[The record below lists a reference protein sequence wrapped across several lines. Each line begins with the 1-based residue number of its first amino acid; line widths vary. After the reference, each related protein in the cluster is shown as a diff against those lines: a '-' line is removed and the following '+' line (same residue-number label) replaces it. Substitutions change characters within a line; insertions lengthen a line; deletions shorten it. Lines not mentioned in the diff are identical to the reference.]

1 MHTGAE
7 NCVRWKDPPK
17 KRKRKRTGAECA
29 NFVKKPSRLDSGF
42 FSATVCIAR
51 SSPPWIIVLLEKLN
65 QGSSRRDNLESWAW
79 VCNWVRPWVK
89 SCAKV
94 RVELWKNDDKMHQN
108 KIYVVGGR
116 VGTRKTKARWADP
129 HRYPSIFRRR
139 TATRER
145 TPVMPKE
152 PGSLFTSTP
161 SPGVALLKN
170 GEWRYIFTR
179 CRYYFKNE
187 DASSLLRTNVRRRY
201 NLSLRVTHTFWTC
214 VFLCLFTKTPDDA
227 KKKQRYN
234 QDT

>member
-1 MHTGAE
+1 MQISWRNHPGLTQASSLQLF
-7 NCVRWKDPPK
+7 
-17 KRKRKRTGAECA
+17 A
-29 NFVKKPSRLDSGF
+29 SRAAHLRGSLCYLRNLIKVPLAG
-42 FSATVCIAR
+42 II
-51 SSPPWIIVLLEKLN
+51 SSPEHEFAIGLDPELN
-65 QGSSRRDNLESWAW
+65 LAQKFE
-79 VCNWVRPWVK
+79 
-89 SCAKV
+89 
-94 RVELWKNDDKMHQN
+94 VELWKNDDKMHQN

-116 VGTRKTKARWADP
+116 VGTRKTKARWADSY
-129 HRYPSIFRRR
+129 RYPSISRRR
-139 TATRER
+139 TATLER

-170 GEWRYIFTR
+170 GEWRYIFIR